1 MIRTPLRELLG
12 IEHPILQGGM
22 AWAATAELAA
32 AVSNAGGL
40 GIVGAGDAPAD
51 AIRREL
57 RRTRSLT
64 GRPFGANV
72 PLFTAGA
79 EEALQVF
86 IDEGVSVVT
95 VGGGNAGP
103 YLAPLQRAGIR
114 VIPVVASVALAR
126 RMARQGVDALIAE
139 GTESGGHVGDVA
151 TLPLVPQVVDAVD
164 LPVIAAG
171 GIADG
176 RGLAAALALGAVGIQ
191 MGTRF
196 ICTTECQAHL
206 NYKQK
211 IVKAHD
217 RATIVTGSN
226 FGHPVRSIRGPFVRR
241 LKELEQDGI
250 TEEEFVALGAG
261 TLRAAMVDGDVARGS
276 VVAGQSAGLVDDVV
290 PAKVLIERIVAE
302 AEVVIRRSAA
312 QVHSSTGSTGGGKAS
327 GG

>member
-1 MIRTPLRELLG
+1 MIRTPLCEMLG
-12 IEHPILQGGM
+12 IQHPILQGGM

-51 AIRREL
+51 EVRREV
-57 RRTRSLT
+57 RRARELT
-64 GRPFGANV
+64 DRPFGANV
-72 PLFTAGA
+72 PLFTADV
-79 EEALQVF
+79 EDRLQVF

-103 YLAPLQRAGIR
+103 YLGPLQRAGIR

-126 RMARQGVDALIAE
+126 RLARQGVDALIAE
-139 GTESGGHVGDVA
+139 GMESGGHIGDVA

-164 LPVIAAG
+164 IPVIAAG

-196 ICTTECQAHL
+196 ICTTECPAHA
-206 NYKQK
+206 NYKAK
-211 IVKAHD
+211 IVSAHD
-217 RATIVTGSN
+217 RATLTTGAA

-241 LKELEQDGI
+241 LEELEESGV
-250 TEEEFVALGAG
+250 TEAEFLAFGAG
-261 TLRAAMVDGDVARGS
+261 TLRAAIVDGDVECGS
-276 VVAGQSAGLVDDVV
+276 VMAGQSAGLVQDVV
-290 PAKVLIERIVAE
+290 PAQVLVQRIVAE
-302 AEVVIRRSAA
+302 AEATIHHVAA
-312 QVHSSTGSTGGGKAS
+312 LVAMG
-327 GG
+327 